1 MKVSLPSVFPTDFS
15 VAQGLVLIAG
25 NKSEGLPIAYTH
37 GFLCVIRTVLP
48 GLRYMVCAVEDRPCM
63 LSPGINRH
71 IEVTETQVYS
81 SSTYPR

>member
-25 NKSEGLPIAYTH
+25 NKSEGLPITYTH
-37 GFLCVIRTVLP
+37 GLLCVIRTVLP

-63 LSPGINRH
+63 SSPGISRP

-81 SSTYPR
+81 SSIYLR